1 MKQEVEFYSQ
11 VEKLCKT
18 ELDFYKHETT
28 ETINEL
34 KTNLNKISL
43 DLDQLQSEHT
53 KTVESKELLFQS
65 TQSKLSQFETNVHG
79 LNLDKKFLEEEI
91 DQLKQ
96 SNREYSITNSNLN
109 ETISNV
115 INEKNQFKFQIEQ
128 LFETI
133 NDLKKIN
140 QEQLNDFN
148 KNLLLINEKEAINSN
163 QLTVIAN
170 LNDNICHLNTEYSSL
185 KQKNESLNNQMKQI
199 LELKEQREQKLVEA
213 LTELSLQQLLMNIET
228 QDSNESIKNLEDLVN
243 ELNSKLEMKKIES
256 LKQIELKDDEINL
269 IKSNNN
275 SLKQQLKNL
284 SLEKKYLEEQI
295 NQLQKSN
302 YNYSIRNSKL
312 NDLVNKSLI
321 NTVKIDQSTETD
333 ILSQDEAEFKSET
346 LKAAVPQEDTV
357 ELQTERCLNDLISII
372 VVQERLDSLS
382 KRNKRKLDTKR
393 ANNSNF
399 EVKIIFFSVGF
410 FLQLTNFYA

>member
-1 MKQEVEFYSQ
+1 M
-11 VEKLCKT
+11 
-18 ELDFYKHETT
+18 
-28 ETINEL
+28 
-34 KTNLNKISL
+34 
-43 DLDQLQSEHT
+43 
-53 KTVESKELLFQS
+53 
-65 TQSKLSQFETNVHG
+65 
-79 LNLDKKFLEEEI
+79 
-91 DQLKQ
+91 
-96 SNREYSITNSNLN
+96 
-109 ETISNV
+109 
-115 INEKNQFKFQIEQ
+115 
-128 LFETI
+128 
-133 NDLKKIN
+133 
-140 QEQLNDFN
+140 
-148 KNLLLINEKEAINSN
+148 
-163 QLTVIAN
+163 
-170 LNDNICHLNTEYSSL
+170 
-185 KQKNESLNNQMKQI
+185 
-199 LELKEQREQKLVEA
+199 
-213 LTELSLQQLLMNIET
+213 
-228 QDSNESIKNLEDLVN
+228 
-243 ELNSKLEMKKIES
+243 
-256 LKQIELKDDEINL
+256 
-269 IKSNNN
+269 
-275 SLKQQLKNL
+275 KQQLKNL